1 MVLYNNINNSDA
13 VQQWNNLP
21 NVVLIEIFTLL
32 SDSDLLNTS
41 STCINWRRIFYHP
54 KLWSKQRLQL
64 KLIDRTYNLS
74 AYRYKMQNFLL
85 YSQLVE
91 LRFDPTQILI
101 LKEILQAFEILACN
115 RQLKS
120 LILRPITSSSCLNE
134 KEQPTGPLCD
144 KIFHLLKDV
153 IECSPNLEE
162 LSFGCWIE
170 ALHSINDLMTILN
183 QSRHQ
188 TLKSL
193 HLASIKNSETHFTP
207 DIYISSEVFSPF
219 RALQTLSIDSTY
231 LTENLLH
238 CFGQSQRT
246 PLNKL
251 IVHVSEFR
259 SDIVQI
265 NDSVW
270 QTVSTNLPNLRVTVH
285 MINAYETFRKYARI
299 LRPEMPLSHLRM
311 YFCSSLNVDMLCY
324 LSIHY
329 RNTLEC
335 LDVMDSI
342 TEPALRYHNPFR
354 TEPDPL
360 VLLAWQ
366 CKQLTELSILGY
378 EVLEVNLLAIAKLRP
393 QLRTLNVCV
402 DCVMTLQFGRLQNRH
417 FFEDDDGEDAF
428 VDYGHIDNYI
438 QTIISESVG
447 WQWRPLQKHELP
459 IGVYEFCSPLEL
471 SCLEQIHNSFSS
483 S

>member
-1 MVLYNNINNSDA
+1 MVLYDTNHSNI
-13 VQQWNNLP
+13 VHQWNDLP

-32 SDSDLLNTS
+32 SKNDLLNAS
-41 STCINWRRIFYHP
+41 STCTNWRQIFYHP
-54 KLWSKQRLQL
+54 KMWSKKRLRL
-64 KLIDRTYNLS
+64 KLIDRAYDLS

-101 LKEILQAFEILACN
+101 LKEIFQVFEILAYS

-134 KEQPTGPLCD
+134 KEQPTRQLCD

-153 IECSPNLEE
+153 IECSHKLEE
-162 LSFGCWIE
+162 LSFGCWSE
-170 ALHSINDLMTILN
+170 ALYSIDGLITILN
-183 QSRHQ
+183 QNRHQ

-193 HLASIKNSETHFTP
+193 HLASIKNNSETHSIS
-207 DIYISSEVFSPF
+207 DIYLTSEVFSPF
-219 RALQTLSIDSTY
+219 RALHTLSIDSTY
-231 LTENLLH
+231 LTENLLQ
-238 CFGQSQRT
+238 CFYQPERV

-259 SDIVQI
+259 SDIVPI

-270 QTVSTNLPNLRVTVH
+270 QTVSTNLPNLRVIVH
-285 MINAYETFRKYARI
+285 MINAYETFRKYSRI

-354 TEPDPL
+354 SEPDPL

-366 CKQLTELSILGY
+366 CKQMTELSILGY
-378 EVLEVNLLAIAKLRP
+378 EILEVNLLAIAKLRP

-402 DCVMTLQFGRLQNRH
+402 DCVMTLQFGHLENRH

-438 QTIISESVG
+438 QRI
-447 WQWRPLQKHELP
+447 
-459 IGVYEFCSPLEL
+459 
-471 SCLEQIHNSFSS
+471 
-483 S
+483 